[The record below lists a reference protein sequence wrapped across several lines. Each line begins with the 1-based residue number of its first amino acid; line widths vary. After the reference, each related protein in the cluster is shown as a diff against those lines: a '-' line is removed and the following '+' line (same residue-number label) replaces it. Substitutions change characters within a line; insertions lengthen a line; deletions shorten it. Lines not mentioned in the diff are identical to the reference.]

1 VGCRGGGGGVDLGVG
16 RTARTAATF
25 CVVLTLDAEVFFA
38 VAFLLAALLATFG
51 AGFRLLLE
59 RLPDAAFLL
68 SRALGELFRA
78 ADLET
83 VPRDTVAL
91 FAFGFDA
98 DLALTA
104 RFAVFEDARFTAVRA
119 DDRRKPFERLLLI
132 LGLISKGCSVEPE
145 QPEERAQ
152 LSIASRLNQLSQLFA
167 GALTLGPKPHS
178 MQKMVNKEKHLMVN
192 VGYVTVRLA

>member
-1 VGCRGGGGGVDLGVG
+1 M
-16 RTARTAATF
+16 A
-25 CVVLTLDAEVFFA
+25 FFP
-38 VAFLLAALLATFG
+38 VAFLGATLEPAFLPLAGCLAGAFFTGFALLDAARVVLEAAAL
-51 AGFRLLLE
+51 E
-59 RLPDAAFLL
+59 
-68 SRALGELFRA
+68 
-78 ADLET
+78 
-83 VPRDTVAL
+83 TVAL

-104 RFAVFEDARFTAVRA
+104 RFAVFEDARFTVVRA

-167 GALTLGPKPHS
+167 GALTCASNPHS
-178 MQKMVNKEKHLMVN
+178 
-192 VGYVTVRLA
+192 

>member
-1 VGCRGGGGGVDLGVG
+1 VG
-16 RTARTAATF
+16 RIARTAATF

-38 VAFLLAALLATFG
+38 VAFLLATFG
-51 AGFRLLLE
+51 AGFLLLVE
-59 RLPDAAFLL
+59 CLADAAFLV

-78 ADLET
+78 ADFET

-104 RFAVFEDARFTAVRA
+104 RFAVFEDARFTVVRA

-152 LSIASRLNQLSQLFA
+152 LSTTSRLNQLSQLFA
-167 GALTLGPKPHS
+167 GALTLAPKPHS
-178 MQKMVNKEKHLMVN
+178 
-192 VGYVTVRLA
+192 

>member
-1 VGCRGGGGGVDLGVG
+1 MGCRGDGGGGVDLVVG

-25 CVVLTLDAEVFFA
+25 CVVLTLDVEVVFFA
-38 VAFLLAALLATFG
+38 VAFLLATFVTGFLLFVECLA
-51 AGFRLLLE
+51 
-59 RLPDAAFLL
+59 DAAFLVG
-68 SRALGELFRA
+68 RALAELFRA
-78 ADLET
+78 AALEA

-104 RFAVFEDARFTAVRA
+104 RFAVFEDARFTVVRA

-132 LGLISKGCSVEPE
+132 FGLILKGCSVEPK

-167 GALTLGPKPHS
+167 GALTPAPRTH
-178 MQKMVNKEKHLMVN
+178 
-192 VGYVTVRLA
+192 T